1 MLQRRRTV
9 TSGLIA
15 LAGCLLIAGAGRALA
30 AGAVAVVPVP
40 VITPAAGMVEVQF
53 PLDAGKASVLIPDD
67 IAAGEPFS
75 GTFEA
80 PKGYV
85 LTQGTQRARAGTFA
99 WRVPTDV
106 SEGVTFVLK
115 DGAGLEKGRVNLRTP
130 SARQADVSFRFPALV
145 QEGRTFPVHGP
156 FDGNLHTTKLR
167 VGGAAMRPIVESVR
181 KAVVRAPARKVGV
194 SAGVVR
200 DAGHATNGSV
210 RSVSVELTPATDIGT
225 GGARRVTVAGLAGF
239 TRDVPVEVGFDTFFV
254 RAEEIPRDGTISVE
268 RRFRGGAGASA
279 SLMIPQSRRDE
290 VELVLRAPLRDRA
303 VPLPVQHAAA
313 LKKLDFDPL
322 TVSPQLFADP
332 NIGGDAV
339 FAMLALD
346 ETRALPLIF
355 ETMPETGL
363 SVQLITFDY
372 FISRPAA
379 VRTAAAKEAR
389 EAARRVLARILSSTN
404 AELALYI
411 LGLTGT
417 DEDVPLL
424 EKFYARNGLTSLGL
438 RDASEAALIRL
449 GSRPHLERLQAEL
462 RQPLPAGSSYS
473 EGVRTARALRKAGF
487 AGKSELLPLV
497 CGHVDDRR
505 VGDIDVFIEPG
516 QVAQNQ
522 LAAILGDAPMPPR
535 ETRRTAAQWRA
546 YCEETARR

>member
-1 MLQRRRTV
+1 MLQHRRSATRGPV
-9 TSGLIA
+9 A
-15 LAGCLLIAGAGRALA
+15 LAACLVMAGSGIALA
-30 AGAVAVVPVP
+30 AGAPAPTP
-40 VITPAAGMVEVQF
+40 LITPAAGMVEVQF
-53 PLDAGKASVLIPDD
+53 PLEAGKASVFIPDD

-85 LTQGTQRARAGTFA
+85 LTQGTQRAKVGTFA
-99 WRVPTDV
+99 WRVPVDV
-106 SEGVTFVLK
+106 ADGVTFVLK
-115 DGAGLEKGRVNLRTP
+115 DGAGLEKGRVNLRTS
-130 SARQADVSFRFPALV
+130 SARRADASFRFPALV

-181 KAVVRAPARKVGV
+181 KAVVRAPARRIGV
-194 SAGVVR
+194 TAGVVR
-200 DAGHATNGSV
+200 DAGHASNGSV
-210 RSVSVELTPATDIGT
+210 RSVSVNLGPATAADAR
-225 GGARRVTVAGLAGF
+225 GARRVTVAGLAGF

-268 RRFRGGAGASA
+268 RMFRGGAGASA

-332 NIGGDAV
+332 NLGGDAV

-346 ETRALPLIF
+346 EARALPMIF
-355 ETMPETGL
+355 DTMPETGL

-372 FISRPAA
+372 FIGRPAA
-379 VRTAAAKEAR
+379 VRAAAAKEAR
-389 EAARRVLARILSSTN
+389 EAAHRVLDRILSSTN

-417 DEDVPLL
+417 AEDVPLL
-424 EKFYARNGLTSLGL
+424 EKFHARNGLTSLGL

-449 GSRPHLERLQAEL
+449 GSRPHLESLQAEL
-462 RQPLPAGSSYS
+462 QRPLTAASSYTD
-473 EGVRTARALRKAGF
+473 GIRMARALRKAGF
-487 AGKSELLPLV
+487 AGKAELVPHV

-505 VGDIDVFIEPG
+505 VGDIDVFVEPG
-516 QVAQNQ
+516 LVAQSQ

-535 ETRRTAAQWRA
+535 ESRRTADQWRA
-546 YCEETARR
+546 YCRDTARR